1 MRWTGCVRWKNSDTT
16 SWDDLFSIMEPL
28 QPSSHQVSC
37 GNETIPNG
45 TKHNETHQNLS
56 LCSNGAERVRSLSK
70 IPTRLRGH
78 ELFSLIAPVQPKL
91 LRVLCRNDPKR
102 TQTLRNAQKHEF
114 RFQWGGSG
122 VFVAKMSGATSWAEL
137 FH

>member
-1 MRWTGCVRWKNSDTT
+1 M
-16 SWDDLFSIMEPL
+16 
-28 QPSSHQVSC
+28 Q
-37 GNETIPNG
+37 
-45 TKHNETHQNLS
+45 QNLS
-56 LCSNGAERVRSLSK
+56 LCSNAAEWVRLLRK

-78 ELFSLIAPVQPKL
+78 KFFSLIAPVQLKL
-91 LRVLCRNDPKR
+91 LRVLYRNDPKG
-102 TQTLRNAQKHEF
+102 TQTLQNAQKHEF